1 MTNMLSLN
9 IRHSLA
15 YSPTNHIAAIA
26 LENSINQSFSTFEMM
41 VRTWKDV
48 WWYRTWRWREV

>member
-15 YSPTNHIAAIA
+15 YSSTNHIAAIA
-26 LENSINQSFSTFEMM
+26 LENSINQFCSTFGMT
-41 VRTWKDV
+41 VRTLLLHENV
-48 WWYRTWRWREV
+48 IRTID